1 MHHDMMYKG
10 MLYIGTRPTMDGK
23 IRSIEVNIFEFSQTI
38 YGDTLTVYFI
48 ELIRNDQKF
57 ADMTELQQQLRQD
70 YSKTID
76 LFSRLAP
83 EA

>member
-1 MHHDMMYKG
+1 
-10 MLYIGTRPTMDGK
+10 
-23 IRSIEVNIFEFSQTI
+23 VNIFEFSQTI